1 MRRNLERYMECRHL
15 SNDMCRSAEGAIRVV
30 NAVRVGMGNLNGSAD
45 NDQHDTQ
52 QREKESP
59 RTLRIRFWSLPA
71 HNLLTITHLLAEFG
85 ELRGCRR
92 TIFIHLQYLFKKNPD
107 PLLKK

>member
-92 TIFIHLQYLFKKNPD
+92 TIFIHLQYLFKKNHD

>member
-1 MRRNLERYMECRHL
+1 MGRNVERYMERRSL
-15 SNDMCRSAEGAIRVV
+15 SNYVCRSAEGAIRVV
-30 NAVRVGMGNLNGSAD
+30 RAVCMDVGNLNGPAD

-71 HNLLTITHLLAEFG
+71 HNLLTIPHLLADFG
-85 ELRGCRR
+85 TYELVAF
-92 TIFIHLQYLFKKNPD
+92 TIFIRSNISSKRIPIRF
-107 PLLKK
+107 